1 MIIYITQYERE
12 GKVYN
17 GPYKIAESIEEANL
31 TAKHCN
37 VELIGELVDFFG
49 FGNFFETEDRV
60 VH

>member
-17 GPYKIAESIEEANL
+17 GPYIIAESLEEANL

-49 FGNFFETEDRV
+49 FGSFF
-60 VH
+60 